1 MNVVHAPT
9 SEFTG
14 DTLIGTITG
23 TIQTIKVEGD

>member
-1 MNVVHAPT
+1 T

-14 DTLIGTITG
+14 DTLVGTITG